1 MTTVQDTAAP
11 LAAAIEQL
19 RIVTIAIE
27 RGRARIARSRQL
39 GASDF
44 VALLCL
50 HLHGPMSQT
59 ELVRRAGLR
68 PSTSTALTD
77 RLESAGVAERRTD
90 PGDRRQ
96 FVVATTGLG
105 RQMLDESE
113 ALLRAAFPPLSHA
126 ELASFTRVLSHI
138 ATQVDATIE

>member
-1 MTTVQDTAAP
+1 MNTAQDTAP

-27 RGRARIARSRQL
+27 RERAQIARSRQL

-77 RLESAGVAERRTD
+77 RLESAGVAERQIDR
-90 PGDRRQ
+90 GDRRQ
-96 FVVATTGLG
+96 FVVAATDLG
-105 RQMLDESE
+105 RQMLSESE
-113 ALLRAAFPPLSHA
+113 ALLSAAFPPLSQA

-138 ATQVDATIE
+138 AIQVDASIE